1 MWERITGQDR
11 AVALLQRAAQ
21 RPVHAYLLVGPR
33 GSGVDDAARCFA
45 AAVVAPDGD
54 ERAERLVLRGMHPDV
69 VEVEP
74 ERTVISVQQV
84 RDEIVVEAA
93 RAPIEGDRKV
103 IIVFE
108 AERLSDESAN
118 AMLKTL
124 EEPPPHAHFVLVTD
138 NADELLETVRS
149 RCQRVDFAPLDEQAI
164 NETLTREGVDADAA
178 ALAVSLAGGQLGRAR
193 ELAGR
198 LAPLRLAFVDA
209 AAQLDGTGATAMR
222 LAEGLAAAVQD
233 ALALRKGEH
242 EREAEELD
250 RDIEQRG
257 YPDRAAARLRRK
269 LAERHARHERF
280 ERRQLLVEGFTALE
294 SVYRDALAAPAP
306 PLNVDRAPLTIAPP
320 AAAAALDRCRE
331 ARESFEFNPNEGLL
345 LEWLLLHLP
354 APRRAS
360 VLSAPGVPV
369 SGT

>member
-11 AVALLQRAAQ
+11 AVALLQRAAR

-45 AAVVAPDGD
+45 ATMLAPDGD
-54 ERAERLVLRGMHPDV
+54 DRVERLVLRGMHPDV

-93 RAPIEGDRKV
+93 RAPVEGDHKV

-108 AERLSDESAN
+108 ADRLSDESAN
-118 AMLKTL
+118 ALLKTL

-138 NADELLETVRS
+138 TPDELLETVRS
-149 RCQRVDFAPLDEQAI
+149 RSQRVDFAALDAHAI
-164 NETLTREGVDADAA
+164 TDALTGEGFDAQTV
-178 ALAVSLAGGQLGRAR
+178 ALAVPLAGGQLGRAR
-193 ELAGR
+193 DLAGR
-198 LAPLRLAFVDA
+198 LGPLRLAFVEA
-209 AAQLDGTGATAMR
+209 AAQLDGTAGIAVR

-233 ALALRKGEH
+233 ALAVRKAEH

-257 YPDRAAARLRRK
+257 YTDRAATRLRRK

-280 ERRQLLVEGFTALE
+280 ERRQLLVEGFTALA

-306 PLNVDRAPLTIAPP
+306 PLNVDREPLVVAPG

-331 ARESFEFNPNEGLL
+331 AREAFEFNPNEGLL

-354 APRRAS
+354 APRGAS
-360 VLSAPGVPV
+360 TLSAPPASLSEV
-369 SGT
+369 